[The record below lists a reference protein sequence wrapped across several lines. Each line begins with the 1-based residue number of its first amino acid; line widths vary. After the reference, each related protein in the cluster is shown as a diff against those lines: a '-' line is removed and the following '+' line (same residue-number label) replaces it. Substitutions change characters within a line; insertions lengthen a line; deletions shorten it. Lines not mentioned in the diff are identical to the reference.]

1 MIERL
6 KPTKTVPVKLGQA
19 HTVVTGI
26 VDAASFL
33 NLGRVFVANMTGN
46 VVFVGFAMA
55 GAGGLSL
62 WASLLALGAFL
73 AGSLAGGRLCDRYR
87 AHRGRT
93 LRAAVVIELVAV
105 ASAAGLAAVIGDPAG
120 NATRYALIALLAPA
134 MGIQNATVRRLAVP
148 ELTTTVLTM
157 TMAGIAADSRFAGG
171 LPSVPPFGL
180 SLSDATTDDL
190 DQIIGG
196 RTPSAG
202 NHCSTSESEFSLSRL
217 TNGRRVRY

>member
-1 MIERL
+1 M
-6 KPTKTVPVKLGQA
+6 KLGPA

-73 AGSLAGGRLCDRYR
+73 AGSLAGGRLCDRLPR
-87 AHRGRT
+87 APRPVPARGGRGRT
-93 LRAAVVIELVAV
+93 GRCCLGGGSSCSDRR
-105 ASAAGLAAVIGDPAG
+105 SSRH
-120 NATRYALIALLAPA
+120 ATRYALIALLAPA

-171 LPSVPPFGL
+171 LPSVPPYR
-180 SLSDATTDDL
+180 SL
-190 DQIIGG
+190 IVG
-196 RTPSAG
+196 RYDR
-202 NHCSTSESEFSLSRL
+202 RL
-217 TNGRRVRY
+217 GPDNRGPDTVGRKPLLYVRE